1 VSDLHHAEL
10 DARIGALRAGF
21 WLGWLSVVAVGAGL
35 ALGLPAR
42 HRAALLALTG
52 AAALAHAVVMAVPW
66 RQWLDAYRGRVLLDI
81 WSGGLIALVAV
92 LVLVAGAEANLD
104 LLLFLV
110 MPFLATVHDGRR
122 RVVWLLAAGGAF
134 VLMMAAAPAP
144 LHVGDVV
151 MRGALLA
158 AATTL
163 AFLVTALIRREAAAH
178 AQAAA
183 RAELEHT
190 LLAETHHR
198 VKNSLQMVSDVL
210 LLNRPPGPAGQR
222 FDETAER
229 IKAIAA
235 VHRLL
240 AGGPEGGVDAKL
252 VLTAVA
258 AAAGVDVRLDA
269 DPFPLDAARAQ
280 HLGIAANELITN
292 AAFHGRPPITVGLR
306 YGEEVVLSVSDAGEG
321 PGADPPRLGLQLVRQ
336 IVEHGLNGTFV
347 LTRGERGGG
356 HAEIRFPSGPACAS

>member
-1 VSDLHHAEL
+1 MGDLRQAEL
-10 DARIGALRAGF
+10 EARIAALRAGF

-35 ALGLPAR
+35 AIGLPAR
-42 HRAALLALTG
+42 HRGVLLALTG

-66 RQWLDAYRGRVLLDI
+66 RQWLDAHRGRVVLDV
-81 WSGGLIALVAV
+81 WSGGLIALVAI
-92 LVLVAGAEANLD
+92 LVVVAGARANLD
-104 LLLFLV
+104 LLLFLIL
-110 MPFLATVHDGRR
+110 PFLATVHEGRR
-122 RVVWLLAAGGAF
+122 RVAWLAAGGAAF
-134 VLMMAAAPAP
+134 VIAMAAAPAA
-144 LHVGDVV
+144 LHEGDVV

-158 AATTL
+158 AATML
-163 AFLVTALIRREAAAH
+163 AVLVGAMIRREAAAR
-178 AQAAA
+178 AQASA

-210 LLNRPPGPAGQR
+210 LLNRPPDPAGRR

-229 IKAIAA
+229 IQAIAA

-240 AGGPEGGVDAKL
+240 AGGPEAGVDARAVL
-252 VLTAVA
+252 VAVA
-258 AAAGVDVRLDA
+258 TAAGVDVRVSA

-292 AAFHGRPPITVGLR
+292 AARHGQPPIAVALR
-306 YGEEVVLSVSDAGEG
+306 YGDEVVLSVSDAGQG
-321 PGADPPRLGLQLVRQ
+321 PRVDAPRLGLQLVRQ
-336 IVEHGLNGTFV
+336 IVEHGLEGSFS

-356 HAEIRFPSGPACAS
+356 HAEIRFPSEPCAS